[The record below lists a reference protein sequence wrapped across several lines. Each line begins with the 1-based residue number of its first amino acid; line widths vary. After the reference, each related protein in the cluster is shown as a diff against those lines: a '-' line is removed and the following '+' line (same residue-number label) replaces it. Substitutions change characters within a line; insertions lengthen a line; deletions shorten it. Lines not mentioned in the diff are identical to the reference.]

1 MGLIDYIKNKMT
13 GKKETSYHVPSTYRK
28 IRCNV
33 CNDVI
38 FKNKGLYD
46 FFIDSGVGEF
56 KSIYLGKHIKQT
68 INIGRGELN
77 RFKEFYNNFK
87 LNMARIKEI
96 QKFLEKK
103 IKENNKDDWIFGRI
117 QGYVECIMDIKDF
130 LLCEML
136 YNHCKDH
143 YGNDDKLEMIEFKIM
158 LKIE

>member
-1 MGLIDYIKNKMT
+1 MFVMMLFLRTKVCMT
-13 GKKETSYHVPSTYRK
+13 
-28 IRCNV
+28 
-33 CNDVI
+33 
-38 FKNKGLYD
+38 
-46 FFIDSGVGEF
+46 FFIDSEIGEF
-56 KSIYLGKHIKQT
+56 KSISLGKPIKQT
-68 INIGRGELN
+68 INIGRGEIK
-77 RFKEFYNNFK
+77 RFKEFYKSFK

-117 QGYVECIMDIKDF
+117 QGYVECIIDIKDF

-143 YGNDDKLEMIEFKIM
+143 FGNDDKLEMIEFTTT